1 MAYQLKDK
9 ELQQQ
14 LDEISFGA
22 FSEELV
28 ARTGDLD
35 WLYNDS
41 HVESVRICFNRKGL
55 LRGTLSGERFSVLL
69 TAEDIEKTFDFKDG
83 TWNNF
88 DVVRPPIG
96 VWLAVEY
103 DEFRYDGQKVRRG
116 VRAKYEFKADTGCW
130 GLVRDD
136 GDPLPCLADN
146 VLFRLWPSHLGS
158 SK

>member
-9 ELQQQ
+9 DLQKR

-22 FSEELV
+22 FSEELA

-41 HVESVRICFNRKGL
+41 HVESVRICFNRKGR
-55 LRGTLSGERFSVLL
+55 LRHSSSGERFSVLL
-69 TAEDIEKTFDFKDG
+69 TAEDIEKTVDFKDG

-88 DVVRPPIG
+88 DVVRPPTG
-96 VWLAVEY
+96 AWLAVEY
-103 DEFRYDGQKVRRG
+103 DELCYDGKKVRRG
-116 VRAKYEFKADTGCW
+116 VRAKYEFNADTGAW
-130 GLVRDD
+130 GFVRDD
-136 GDPLPCLADN
+136 GDPLFGLAEN